1 MNPAALLARLTA
13 PLEQG
18 RAALDAAIGA
28 LAQATATGR
37 SDPGRPDPERLEAR
51 QPEAFR
57 LAHLHARSHAA
68 AEMLRYARL
77 GELETLLA
85 LVFGVRTLHELGA
98 GLAWLAHRLEGVRAA
113 AAAFGAAPETAALL
127 RECGDAL
134 HAALLEAMAAGQSAG
149 SDGLGSEHRML
160 RDTFRAFADRKV
172 APLAERMHR
181 EDLLIPDELIREAA
195 ALGCFGLSIPAEHGG
210 AEERP
215 DNLGMVVV
223 TEELS
228 RGALIVGSLIT
239 RPEILAKA
247 LLKGGTGEQLARWLP
262 TMASGERMV
271 AVAIT
276 EPDVGSDV
284 AAIQTTAT
292 PAPGGWRINGTK
304 VWCTFAGRSELIGL
318 LARTEPDRSLGHR
331 GLGMFVVEK
340 PAFRGHEFEHRP
352 SGGGRLAGRAIATL
366 GYRGMHSFELIFE
379 DYFLPAGNLVGGEAG
394 RGQGFYLQMEG
405 FSYGRLQTAA
415 RALGVMQSAFEHGR
429 AYAESR
435 RVFGKALRD
444 FPLTREKLAQM
455 AACVQASRQATYAAA
470 RLLDTGEGQMEASLV
485 KLFACHHAEW
495 ITREA
500 MQLHGGMGYAEEF
513 AVSRLFADA
522 RVLSIFEGAEEVLA
536 LRVIMPTLLRRYL
549 A

>member
-1 MNPAALLARLTA
+1 LNAAALLPRLA
-13 PLEQG
+13 AHLAQG
-18 RAALDAAIGA
+18 RSALDSAIGA
-28 LAQATATGR
+28 LAQIAAQGGR
-37 SDPGRPDPERLEAR
+37 LQPDLLEAH

-57 LAHLHARSHAA
+57 LAHLHARAHAA
-68 AEMLRYARL
+68 AEMTRYGEH
-77 GELETLLA
+77 GELEALLA
-85 LVFGVRTLHELGA
+85 LAFGARTLYDLSA
-98 GLAWLAHRLEGVRAA
+98 GLSWLACRLEGVREAA
-113 AAAFGAAPETAALL
+113 AVFGSAPEMAALL
-127 RECGDAL
+127 AECGGDAL
-134 HAALLEAMAAGQSAG
+134 HAALLEAMAARQ
-149 SDGLGSEHRML
+149 SDGTDGLDAEHRML
-160 RDTFRAFADRKV
+160 RSTFRTFAERKV
-172 APLAERMHR
+172 APIAERLHR
-181 EDLLIPDELIREAA
+181 EDLLIPDDLIAEAA
-195 ALGCFGLSIPAEHGG
+195 ELGCFGLSIPAEHGG

-247 LLKGGTGEQLARWLP
+247 LLKGGTPEQLARFLP
-262 TMASGERMV
+262 PMASGEKMV

-284 AAIQTTAT
+284 ANIQTAAT
-292 PAPGGWRINGTK
+292 PAEGGWRINGTK
-304 VWCTFAGRSELIGL
+304 VWCTFAGRAELLGL
-318 LARTEPDRSLGHR
+318 LVRTEPDRALGHK

-340 PAFRGHEFEHRP
+340 PAYPGHEFEHRP
-352 SGGGRLAGRAIATL
+352 EGGGRLTGRAIATL
-366 GYRGMHSFELIFE
+366 GYRGMHSFELTFE
-379 DYFLPAGNLVGGEAG
+379 DYFLPADSLVGGEAG

-415 RALGVMQSAFEHGR
+415 RALGVTQAAFEQARG
-429 AYAESR
+429 YAESR
-435 RVFGKALRD
+435 RVFGKALRE

-470 RLLDTGEGQMEASLV
+470 RLLDAGEGQMEASLV
-485 KLFACHHAEW
+485 KLFACNQAEW

-536 LRVIMPTLLRRYL
+536 LRVIMPTLLRRHL
-549 A
+549 G